1 MKKLLYGCLLSIAF
15 LFAGCSQEN
24 TMPEISQQEQSLNE
38 LKAIAAEYGFPY
50 MPISY
55 ESNQPLTDEYR
66 NEFISKLIELKEIR
80 DNAKEVV
87 MPDSS
92 VLSRALSDKY
102 YHGAVTIDGCPFPI
116 SIFWDEQFSGN
127 SLYAI
132 AEGVC
137 YHGGGY
143 PSHNKNV
150 KKVRLSH
157 ITTKKSASSIPNL
170 YFVLRCNLT
179 GYFNNGSVS
188 YRKHVEFIVKLDVE
202 RLNLQTTITV
212 LADNYWHP
220 RDFPID

>member
-87 MPDSS
+87 MPDSN
-92 VLSRALSDKY
+92 
-102 YHGAVTIDGCPFPI
+102 I
-116 SIFWDEQFSGN
+116 Q
-127 SLYAI
+127 SL
-132 AEGVC
+132 
-137 YHGGGY
+137 
-143 PSHNKNV
+143 
-150 KKVRLSH
+150 H
-157 ITTKKSASSIPNL
+157 II
-170 YFVLRCNLT
+170 RM
-179 GYFNNGSVS
+179 
-188 YRKHVEFIVKLDVE
+188 
-202 RLNLQTTITV
+202 LQIQ
-212 LADNYWHP
+212 P
-220 RDFPID
+220 

>member
-87 MPDSS
+87 MPDSNIQ
-92 VLSRALSDKY
+92 SRAYYSDV
-102 YHGAVTIDGCPFPI
+102 ANTTIKIPMNPSTTCEFPL
-116 SIFWDEQFSGN
+116 SIFWGAEDGEFVPT
-127 SLYAI
+127 SLFAYTA
-132 AEGVC
+132 GTC
-137 YHGGGY
+137 L
-143 PSHNKNV
+143 SHKDAN
-150 KKVRLSH
+150 LIH
-157 ITTKKSASSIPNL
+157 ITTKESKSRYPIL
-170 YFVLRCNLT
+170 YFVIRCNIAILKPISKKQHT
-179 GYFNNGSVS
+179 
-188 YRKHVEFIVKLDVE
+188 EFIIKFNVVTSQLE
-202 RLNLQTTITV
+202 TTVTV
-212 LADNYWHP
+212 LADNFWHP
-220 RDFPID
+220 TDFPLD

>member
-66 NEFISKLIELKEIR
+66 NEFINKHIELKEIR

-87 MPDSS
+87 MPDKT
-92 VLSRALSDKY
+92 LSRVSNQYIVHNTINLSINNNICRFPVSIY
-102 YHGAVTIDGCPFPI
+102 WGVTDGEFTPSSTFAATGGTCLAHRDFSLTHISTKDSESRYPI
-116 SIFWDEQFSGN
+116 
-127 SLYAI
+127 
-132 AEGVC
+132 
-137 YHGGGY
+137 
-143 PSHNKNV
+143 
-150 KKVRLSH
+150 
-157 ITTKKSASSIPNL
+157 L
-170 YFVLRCNLT
+170 YFVIRCNIT
-179 GYFNNGSVS
+179 GTDSSLNIK
-188 YRKHVEFIVKLDVE
+188 KHIEFILRYDTTTSD
-202 RLNLQTTITV
+202 LQTTITV

-220 RDFPID
+220 TDFPLD